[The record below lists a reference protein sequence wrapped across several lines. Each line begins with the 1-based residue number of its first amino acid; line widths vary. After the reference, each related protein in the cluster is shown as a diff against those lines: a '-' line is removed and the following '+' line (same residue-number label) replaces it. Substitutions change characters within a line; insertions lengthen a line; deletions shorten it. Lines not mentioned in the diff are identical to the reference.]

1 MKRGGYT
8 VGGVDDCDFLFVRR
22 RIERGAGCFGDGSS
36 SMRALRT
43 LILAWTLFAGWPAY
57 APAYAQAPS
66 CSKSDFEAVVDS
78 AAAALR
84 DLNLKNRPVFQEKLR
99 ELKAKRA
106 WSDDQFMKEA
116 APLVKDAK
124 TDTLDSVSSTMLAK
138 ITAMGEAGAAAKSPD
153 CALMTELNGYMQ
165 QLVTAQTDKWTY
177 LFEKLAAEMAK

>member
-1 MKRGGYT
+1 MLSRLLLM
-8 VGGVDDCDFLFVRR
+8 C
-22 RIERGAGCFGDGSS
+22 
-36 SMRALRT
+36 ALAT
-43 LILAWTLFAGWPAY
+43 SAVTTAH
-57 APAYAQAPS
+57 AQQATS
-66 CSKSDFEAVVDS
+66 CAKADFEAVVDS

-84 DLNLKNRPVFQEKLR
+84 DLNQKNRPVFQEKLR
-99 ELKAKRA
+99 ELKAKRG

-124 TDTLDSVSSTMLAK
+124 TDALDDVSSTMLAK

-177 LFEKLAAEMAK
+177 LFEKLSAEMAK